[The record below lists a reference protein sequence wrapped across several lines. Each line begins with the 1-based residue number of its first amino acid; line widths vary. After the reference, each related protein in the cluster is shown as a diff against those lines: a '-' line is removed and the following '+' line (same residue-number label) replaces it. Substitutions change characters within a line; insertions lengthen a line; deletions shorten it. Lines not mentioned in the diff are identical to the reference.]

1 MANASSQGN
10 FFVRRPIVAM
20 VIAIVTVIV
29 GIVFLK
35 ALPIEQYPNITP
47 PIVEVRATYTG
58 ADSISVE
65 QSVATPSGAAD

>member
-1 MANASSQGN
+1 MSDQSNQADKGN

-35 ALPIEQYPNITP
+35 ALPIEQYTDITP
-47 PIVEVRATYTG
+47 PIV
-58 ADSISVE
+58 
-65 QSVATPSGAAD
+65 